1 MALWRIFEL
10 RRYSQTAYLW
20 NWADLGVQVVDQGML
35 EVASVKEVYLDLSGR
50 FDVTRLTDMPDAERR
65 GIGRK
70 GLRRD
75 KHETG

>member
-1 MALWRIFEL
+1 
-10 RRYSQTAYLW
+10 
-20 NWADLGVQVVDQGML
+20 ML